1 MKLKSIRYLLLL
13 SIFCCFFLGG
23 CRISQPVGLTAK
35 VQRVVSG
42 QTIDV
47 LLPSKPAIIERV
59 RLIGIT
65 APDLQ
70 QHPWGVAA
78 KNELEELLSQRGTQR
93 VLQSVVLET
102 EDVKDRFER
111 RLAYVWVDGS
121 LVNEQLVAQGY
132 VLADPNSGKYS
143 QRLTRAQEYARIM
156 EYGIWNPERPMR
168 LTPKEFRNSN
178 AST

>member
-1 MKLKSIRYLLLL
+1 MRLNVRYLFLLL
-13 SIFCCFFLGG
+13 IFCCFFVGG
-23 CRISQPVGLTAK
+23 CQNQPIGLTAK

-47 LLPSKPAIIERV
+47 LIPSQPAIIERV

-65 APDLQ
+65 APGLQ

-78 KNELEELLSQRGTQR
+78 KNKLEELLSQRGTQK

-111 RLAYVWVDGS
+111 RLAYVWIDGH

-132 VLADPNSGKYS
+132 VLADPDWGKYS

>member
-13 SIFCCFFLGG
+13 LIFCFFLGG
-23 CRISQPVGLTAK
+23 CRTSQPVGLTAK

-47 LLPSKPAIIERV
+47 LLPSKPAIIKRV

-78 KNELEELLSQRGTQR
+78 KNELEELLSQRGTQM
-93 VLQSVVLET
+93 VLSSVVLET
-102 EDVKDRFER
+102 EEVKDRYKR
-111 RLAYVWVDGS
+111 RLAYVWVDGN

-132 VLADPNSGKYS
+132 VLADPVGKYS